1 MKREYR
7 TYDFELR
14 KAEDDK
20 PKIEGYSAVFDQ
32 LSDDLGGF
40 REKIA
45 KGAFAKSIT
54 EDDVRALFNHDSNYV
69 LGRNKNGTLKLVEDD
84 HGLKVEIEPPDTQ
97 FANDLLKQ
105 IERGDINQ
113 MSFGFVTRADEWDDK
128 DKEIPIRTLRDVE
141 LWDVSP
147 VTFPAYPQTSVSVK
161 SADEIY
167 QEFRQSQEAEKSDED
182 REARTQERKAKLRKV
197 KTEIYKRGVKL

>member
-128 DKEIPIRTLRDVE
+128 DKEIPIRTLKDVE

>member
-14 KAEDDK
+14 KAEDGK

-40 REKIA
+40 REKID
-45 KGAFAKSIT
+45 KGAFAKTIT
-54 EDDVRALFNHDSNYV
+54 EDDVRALFNHDSNHV
-69 LGRNKNGTLKLVEDD
+69 LGRNKNGTLKLAEDE
-84 HGLKVEIEPPDTQ
+84 HGLKVEIDPPDTQ

-113 MSFGFVTRADEWDDK
+113 MSFGFVTRVDEWDEK
-128 DKEIPIRTLRDVE
+128 DKE
-141 LWDVSP
+141 DVSP

-161 SADEIY
+161 STDEIY
-167 QEFRQSQEAEKSDED
+167 QEFRQSLEVKEKEQEKQNESKN
-182 REARTQERKAKLRKV
+182 RFKKMLQKLHVELIK
-197 KTEIYKRGVKL
+197 KGIKPN

>member
-14 KAEDDK
+14 KAEDGK

-40 REKIA
+40 REKID
-45 KGAFAKSIT
+45 KGAFAKTIT
-54 EDDVRALFNHDSNYV
+54 EDDVRALFNHDSNHV
-69 LGRNKNGTLKLVEDD
+69 LGRNKNGTLKLAEDE
-84 HGLKVEIEPPDTQ
+84 HGLKVEIDPPDTQ

-113 MSFGFVTRADEWDDK
+113 MSFGFVTRVDEWDEK
-128 DKEIPIRTLRDVE
+128 DKEIPIRTLKDVE

-161 SADEIY
+161 STDEIY
-167 QEFRQSQEAEKSDED
+167 QEFRQSLETKKSDED
-182 REARTQERKAKLRKV
+182 KEARTQERKAKLRML
-197 KTEIYKRGVKL
+197 KTKILKKGLK